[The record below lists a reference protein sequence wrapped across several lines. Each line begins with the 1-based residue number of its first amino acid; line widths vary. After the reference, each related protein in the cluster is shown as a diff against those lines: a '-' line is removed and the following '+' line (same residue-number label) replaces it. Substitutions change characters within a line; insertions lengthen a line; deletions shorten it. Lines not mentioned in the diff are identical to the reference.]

1 MILPVPVAETPTEN
15 GDPWGAAVETGW
27 LVIVGP
33 EGVGDGVGVM
43 VGVGV
48 GETLGVGLGVGLGD
62 GVGVGLTPTAIGE
75 EVPKMVE
82 LTTSTALT
90 VLVPT
95 VFKVTGKVPTPFV
108 SVESP
113 GSTAAPSL
121 LVKWTVP
128 E

>member
-33 EGVGDGVGVM
+33 EGV
-43 VGVGV
+43 
-48 GETLGVGLGVGLGD
+48 GD